1 MFQVLRASEAQYLQ
15 QQRYATVGIAAARRA
30 WGLGSPVGMLPAL
43 TVLQGLAARGGADGV
58 EAVLAEQNID
68 APASAEVNTELLT
81 GIASDGRPLG
91 SLLEQA
97 ETVQALELMVVTQL
111 ADARR
116 VAAGLSIA
124 TRQDVGWTRMVNP
137 PCCAR
142 CAILAGKFFRW
153 NAGFDRHPGCDCSA
167 IPTQEDVAGDVRTDP
182 QALFNQGLVNGVTK
196 AEQKAISA
204 GADLNQVV
212 NARRSI
218 YMDPAGRRLTREATT
233 SRGGRGINGIRP
245 TPEQIY
251 REAREDQAVAL
262 GLLRR
267 FGYII

>member
-1 MFQVLRASEAQYLQ
+1 VSQVLRASEEQYRQ

-43 TVLQGLAARGGADGV
+43 TVLQGLAARDGAAGV
-58 EAVLAEQNID
+58 DAILAEQNID
-68 APASAEVNTELLT
+68 APASAEVNAEILT
-81 GIASDGRPLG
+81 GVASDGRPLG

-97 ETVQALELMVVTQL
+97 ATVGALELMVVTQL
-111 ADARR
+111 ADAAR

-124 TRQDVGWTRMVNP
+124 TRQKVGWTRMVNP
-137 PCCAR
+137 PCCPR

-153 NAGFDRHPGCDCSA
+153 NDGFQRHPACDCRH
-167 IPTQEDVAGDVRTDP
+167 IPTREDVAGDVHTDP
-182 QALFNQGLVNGVTK
+182 QALFDQGLVNGVTK
-196 AEQKAISA
+196 AEQQAISQ

-218 YMDPAGRRLTREATT
+218 YMDPAGRRFTREGTT
-233 SRGGRGINGIRP
+233 TKALGGPRP

-251 REAREDQAVAL
+251 RTAGDDQAAAL
-262 GLLRR
+262 RLLSR
-267 FGYII
+267 FGYIL

>member
-15 QQRYATVGIAAARRA
+15 QQRYATVGLAAARRA
-30 WGLGSPVGMLPAL
+30 WNLGSPAGMLPAL
-43 TVLQGLAARGGADGV
+43 TVLQGLAATNGVNGV
-58 EAVLAEQNID
+58 EAILAEQNIA
-68 APASAEVNTELLT
+68 APASGAVNTDLLA

-97 ETVQALELMVVTQL
+97 STLAALELMVVTQL
-111 ADARR
+111 ADAARI
-116 VAAGLSIA
+116 AAGLSIA

-153 NAGFDRHPGCDCSA
+153 NDGFQRHPACDCTH
-167 IPTQEDVAGDVRTDP
+167 IPTREDVVGDVRTDP
-182 QALFNQGLVNGVTK
+182 QALFNQGMVNGVTK

-218 YMDPAGRRLTREATT
+218 YMDPAGRRFTREGTT
-233 SRGGRGINGIRP
+233 NKALDGPRP
-245 TPEQIY
+245 TPYQIY
-251 REAREDQAVAL
+251 REAKEDQGVAL
-262 GLLRR
+262 RLLTR
-267 FGYII
+267 FGYVI